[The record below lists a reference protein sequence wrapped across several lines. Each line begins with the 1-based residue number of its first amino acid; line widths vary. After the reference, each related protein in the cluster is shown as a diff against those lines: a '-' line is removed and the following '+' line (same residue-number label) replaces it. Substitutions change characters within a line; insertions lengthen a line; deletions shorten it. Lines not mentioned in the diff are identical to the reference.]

1 MKVEDYIDGRRRKKR
16 EEKAREL
23 SLKYTQEHQDV
34 SSKFTD
40 AKRKLADVSLEEWET
55 LPDSQDLVKFS
66 RKKRNDFQRY
76 TPVPDSVLASRAGV
90 NDQIKTQIDSNAAD
104 TED

>member
-1 MKVEDYIDGRRRKKR
+1 MRVEDYIDGRRRKKR

-34 SSKFTD
+34 SSKFID

-55 LPDSQDLVKFS
+55 LPDS
-66 RKKRNDFQRY
+66 
-76 TPVPDSVLASRAGV
+76 
-90 NDQIKTQIDSNAAD
+90 
-104 TED
+104 